1 MGLISKI
8 GAIFR
13 SDSAPVDATMG
24 HALALVTKS
33 IDPEIMSLPGSKD
46 KLLPAIEFALDY
58 YRRVVGQ
65 IPGPLPISTNSHGSN
80 EIMATLF
87 PSADEFA
94 QGLGRSIAVRDSIKW
109 FVDHGHENV
118 HAVMGM
124 RVRPHA
130 ENGSATFADHTFRS
144 LGADELDTRECICVA
159 AFTSL
164 VKAYTDRMKDKQREW
179 GLLHTEGRLQQE
191 LKSRNESNISA
202 PKPEQASNES
212 FNNHID
218 RAVHETSSQLAFD
231 TLIDWLHAPE
241 QRLRLETGEGH
252 PMVGP
257 VGDNGK
263 CQLQMP
269 TLAGTDRRKWLVCV
283 VEFPLQEAL
292 DAIKRETQSHRYIL
306 I

>member
-8 GAIFR
+8 GSMFR
-13 SDSAPVDATMG
+13 SDPAAADTTLN

-33 IDPEIMSLPGSKD
+33 IDPELMALPGARD

-58 YRRVVGQ
+58 YRRVVDQ
-65 IPGPLPISTNSHGSN
+65 IPGPLPISTTSHGN
-80 EIMATLF
+80 DEILNTLF
-87 PSADEFA
+87 PTADEIG
-94 QGLGRSIAVRDSIKW
+94 QGLGRSIAVRDSVAW
-109 FVDHGHENV
+109 FVDHGHKRV

-124 RVRPHA
+124 RLRPHA
-130 ENGSATFADHTFRS
+130 ANGSAAFADHTFRS
-144 LGADELDTRECICVA
+144 LGADERDTRECTCAA

-164 VKAYTDRMKDKQREW
+164 IKAYTDRMKDKQREW

-191 LKSRNESNISA
+191 LKSRSETGNGTS
-202 PKPEQASNES
+202 EQASNEA
-212 FNNHID
+212 FNQQMD
-218 RAVHETSSQLAFD
+218 RAVQGTSSQRAFD
-231 TLIDWLHAPE
+231 TLVDWLHAPE

-257 VGDNGK
+257 VGEDGK
-263 CQLQMP
+263 CQVQMP
-269 TLAGTDRRKWLVCV
+269 TLASADRRKWLVCV